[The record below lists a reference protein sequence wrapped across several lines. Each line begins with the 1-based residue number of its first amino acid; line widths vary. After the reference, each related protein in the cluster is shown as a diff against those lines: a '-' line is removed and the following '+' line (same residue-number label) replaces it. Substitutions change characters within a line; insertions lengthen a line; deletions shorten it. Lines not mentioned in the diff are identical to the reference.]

1 MKKDPLF
8 FIALLPPE
16 EIQREVTAFKQYIA
30 DAWGPQHAL
39 KSPPHITLQP
49 PFTRAEKDLS
59 ALKKCLSGFASSQK
73 AFSVELNDFG
83 AFPPRV
89 IFVRP
94 LINKRLE
101 DLPAQLA
108 HCLAE
113 ELDFRNPRFRQPFHP
128 HMTIAHRDVEAGD
141 FLKIWSYFREK
152 SFHRAFEADTL
163 ALLRNVQGKW
173 EIEANFR
180 FGDAGD

>member
-16 EIQREVTAFKQYIA
+16 EIRREVTAFKQYIA
-30 DAWGPQHAL
+30 DTWGPRHAL

-49 PFTRAEKDLS
+49 PFARAEKDLP
-59 ALKKCLSGFASSQK
+59 ALKKCLSGFASRQK
-73 AFSVELNDFG
+73 SFSVELGNFG

-89 IFVRP
+89 IFVKP
-94 LINKRLE
+94 LINRPLE
-101 DLPAQLA
+101 NLPAKLA

-113 ELDFRNPRFRQPFHP
+113 ELDFRNPRYRQPFHP
-128 HMTIAHRDVEAGD
+128 HMTIAHRDVEASG
-141 FLKIWSYFREK
+141 FPKIWSYFREK
-152 SFHRAFEADTL
+152 SFHRTFEADAL

-173 EIEANFR
+173 EIEADFR
-180 FGDAGD
+180 FGDAKD